1 MRYWDNLP
9 EFMRI
14 TEVKPYWQS
23 LYQKRTQ
30 IFFKRV
36 IDCALAFLILV
47 LMLLPMAVIAILIKA
62 DSKGSVFF
70 RQERITAYGK
80 HFRIHKFRTMVADAE
95 RRGAAI
101 TSDND
106 NRITKIGRFLRD
118 TRLDEIPQLI
128 DILEGNMS
136 FVGTRPESV
145 KYVNQYDPEYFAT
158 LLLPAGITS
167 EASIAYKDEAL
178 LLTAGDDVE
187 KQYIDTVLPE
197 KMRINLQALK
207 DFSIAG
213 DISVMFTTVFA
224 VLKRKNDQ
232 K

>member
-1 MRYWDNLP
+1 
-9 EFMRI
+9 MRI